1 MYIHLHLSSLFS
13 SMLANSPNLKDLI
26 NCSRNSKTKAKQCII
41 DVVVGLVFYKR
52 SRSHSHTECHIH
64 ENAEDDA
71 PFAWPCSLT
80 LVL

>member
-1 MYIHLHLSSLFS
+1 MWSAVSARS
-13 SMLANSPNLKDLI
+13 ANSGPPISRAHLKDLI

-52 SRSHSHTECHIH
+52 SHSHRESHRH
-64 ENAEDDA
+64 ENADDDT

-80 LVL
+80 LAL